1 MAKFELVSNFAPT
14 GDQPHAIDTLV
25 DGIENGLREQVLK
38 GVTGSGK
45 TFTIAN
51 VIKKTGKKALVLE
64 PNKTL
69 AGQMFSELKAMFPN
83 NHVCYFISYYDY
95 YQPEAYVVTSD
106 TYIEKDARINEE
118 IDEMRHNA
126 TSSLIDYDD
135 VIIVASVSCI
145 YSIGSKEDYVGSM
158 MTLRSGEEYD
168 RKELIERLVT
178 MQYTRNEIDFQRGSF
193 RVHGDTLEI
202 IPASEHKNGIRV
214 EFFDDE
220 IERIRIFDVITG
232 KAFDTVE
239 YVNIF
244 SATHFVTSKD
254 KLQEALVRIRAEL
267 KDRIKFFNDNGKPL
281 EAERIEQR
289 TTYDLEMLEQMGTC
303 NGVENYSRHMAL
315 REEGETPS
323 TLIDFFDKDF
333 ILFIDESHVTVP
345 QIRGMYNGDRARKT
359 TLVDYGFRLPSALD
373 NRPLKFD
380 EFEKKLDQVIYV
392 SATPGDYEVRDD
404 NPIVEQIIRPT
415 GLLDPEIVVRPTM
428 GQIDDL
434 YNEIVSR
441 TEKKERVLVTTLT
454 IKMSEDL
461 TAYFKQMGLRVAYLH
476 SEIKALQRLEILRD
490 LRLGKY
496 DCLVGINL
504 LREGLDLPEVSL
516 VAILDADK
524 MGFLRS
530 TRSLIQIIGRAA
542 RNSEGKVI
550 MYADSIS
557 DSMKEAID
565 ETSRRRKI
573 QIKYNL
579 EHNIVPKT
587 IIKDIRDSVTVH
599 VDEVLEKKLDKNK
612 LSKSEK
618 AELILQ
624 LEDEMKQYAA
634 DLNFEM
640 AAQVRDVL
648 LELKGELK

>member
-51 VIKKTGKKALVLE
+51 VIKNTGKKALVLE

-69 AGQMFSELKAMFPN
+69 AGQMYSELKAMFPN

-168 RKELIERLVT
+168 RKELIERLVS

-254 KLQEALVRIRAEL
+254 KLEEALKRIRAEL

-404 NPIVEQIIRPT
+404 NPVVEQIIRPT

>member
-1 MAKFELVSNFAPT
+1 
-14 GDQPHAIDTLV
+14 
-25 DGIENGLREQVLK
+25 
-38 GVTGSGK
+38 
-45 TFTIAN
+45 
-51 VIKKTGKKALVLE
+51 
-64 PNKTL
+64 
-69 AGQMFSELKAMFPN
+69 
-83 NHVCYFISYYDY
+83 
-95 YQPEAYVVTSD
+95 
-106 TYIEKDARINEE
+106 
-118 IDEMRHNA
+118 
-126 TSSLIDYDD
+126 
-135 VIIVASVSCI
+135 
-145 YSIGSKEDYVGSM
+145 
-158 MTLRSGEEYD
+158 
-168 RKELIERLVT
+168 

-404 NPIVEQIIRPT
+404 NPVVEQIIRPT

>member
-1 MAKFELVSNFAPT
+1 MSQFKLESNFKPT
-14 GDQPHAIDTLV
+14 GDQPKAIQELSDNINA
-25 DGIENGLREQVLK
+25 GIRESVLK

-51 VIKKTGKKALVLE
+51 IIKETGKKALILE

-69 AGQMFSELKAMFPN
+69 AGQIYQELKAMFPN

-135 VIIVASVSCI
+135 VIVVASVSCI
-145 YSIGSKEDYVGSM
+145 YSIGSMEDYVGSM
-158 MTLRSGEEYD
+158 MTLRKGESYD
-168 RKELIERLVT
+168 RKELIERLVS
-178 MQYTRNEIDFQRGSF
+178 MQYSRNEIDFSRGSF
-193 RVHGDTLEI
+193 RIHGDVLEI
-202 IPASEHKNGIRV
+202 IPASEHKNGVRI
-214 EFFDDE
+214 EFFDEE
-220 IERIRIFDVITG
+220 IERIRIFDVLTG
-232 KAFDTVE
+232 KALEAVN
-239 YVNIF
+239 YINIF
-244 SATHFVTSKD
+244 SATHFVTPKD
-254 KLQEALVRIRAEL
+254 KLKEAIVRIKKEL
-267 KDRIKFFNDNGKPL
+267 EERIKYYNSIHKPL

-289 TTYDLEMLEQMGTC
+289 TRYDIEMLEQMGTC

-315 REEGETPS
+315 RAEGETPS
-323 TLIDFFDKDF
+323 TLLDFFKKDF
-333 ILFIDESHVTVP
+333 ILFVDESHVTVP
-345 QIRGMYNGDRARKT
+345 QIRGMYNGDRARKQ

-373 NRPLKFD
+373 NRPLKFE
-380 EFEKKLDQVIYV
+380 EFEDKLDQIIYV
-392 SATPGDYEVRDD
+392 SATPGDFEIRDD

-415 GLLDPEIVVRPTM
+415 GLLDPLIEVRKTL

-434 YNEIVSR
+434 YAEIVKR
-441 TEKKERVLVTTLT
+441 QEKGERVLVTTLT
-454 IKMSEDL
+454 IKMSEEL
-461 TAYFKQMGLRVAYLH
+461 TQYFKQMGLKVAYLH

-504 LREGLDLPEVSL
+504 LREGLDIPEVSL

-542 RNSEGKVI
+542 RNQNGKVI
-550 MYADSIS
+550 MYADNIS
-557 DSMKEAID
+557 ESMEEAIR
-565 ETSRRRKI
+565 ETKRRREI
-573 QIKYNL
+573 QEAYNKK
-579 EHNIVPKT
+579 HNIVPKT
-587 IIKDIRDSVTVH
+587 VIKQIRDSVTVTDSDVNEVK
-599 VDEVLEKKLDKNK
+599 VDKEK
-612 LSKSEK
+612 LSKKDKEL
-618 AELILQ
+618 LILK
-624 LEDEMKQYAA
+624 LEDEMRQYAK

-648 LELKGELK
+648 IELKGEIK